1 MYLAVSITLLVMVL
15 WFPLAMLAGVLRGA
29 LNAFDA
35 FFSKSLVEG
44 KGATRIEPGATRR
57 RNAIMGWIGAVVI
70 FLFFTASLPP
80 PPEVEQDR
88 TRERIERLYDMG
100 INALRIEYADSL
112 LSGLRFDETLVRA
125 ICRGVPPVV
134 HGSHEYSLRCTML
147 QNALVG
153 ISVVDK
159 GREVFTGTWVLP

>member
-1 MYLAVSITLLVMVL
+1 MYLAVSVTLLVLVL
-15 WFPLAMLAGVLRGA
+15 WFPLAMSAGILRRVFG
-29 LNAFDA
+29 LFDA
-35 FFSKSLVEG
+35 ALSKSLVQG
-44 KGATRIEPGATRR
+44 KDATRTEPGATRR
-57 RNAIMGWIGAVVI
+57 RNSIMGWIGAVV
-70 FLFFTASLPP
+70 LFFAVTASLPS

-100 INALRIEYADSL
+100 LNALRIEYADSL
-112 LSGLRFDETLVRA
+112 LNDLRFNETLVRA

-134 HGSHEYSLRCTML
+134 HGSHIYSLRCTLL

-159 GREVFTGTWVLP
+159 GREVFTGTWVIP